1 LAQALSVQEC
11 VVCWLFEHL
20 QIYPSIPKTMNAVLP
35 LLFCL
40 ACAGHARTVEKADPQ
55 QAESLAKLLLSR
67 KPSAAFN
74 PGSVRPSRAAT
85 PTARVPPSAPAMSM
99 KVAEDKKSQ
108 QALLAGV
115 AAAAAALAPL
125 AAGAAIAPTTQI
137 IPGFTVAKSVTM
149 ILSNLFVLITMQV
162 DGKGLLYGK
171 DMTLRER
178 HDDMVEYLG
187 LTWMLSGCS
196 LGHIIGMILIISFD
210 AAQVPGF
217 GYPY

>member
-1 LAQALSVQEC
+1 MRA
-11 VVCWLFEHL
+11 
-20 QIYPSIPKTMNAVLP
+20 MLP
-35 LLFCL
+35 LLLCL
-40 ACAGHARTVEKADPQ
+40 ACVAQARTVQKASPQ
-55 QAESLAKLLLSR
+55 QAESLVKLLVSR
-67 KPSAAFN
+67 NPSAAFN
-74 PGSVRPSRAAT
+74 PFASGVRPSRAAA
-85 PTARVPPSAPAMSM
+85 PVARARPSVPSMSM
-99 KVAEDKKSQ
+99 KTSEEKKLQ
-108 QALLAGV
+108 QQLLGGAV
-115 AAAAAALAPL
+115 AAALALAPL
-125 AAGAAIAPTTQI
+125 AASAAIAPTTQI
-137 IPGFTVAKSVTM
+137 IPGFTVAKAVTM
-149 ILSNLFVLITMQV
+149 ISSNLFVLITMQV